1 MALLITCLSAKIKS
15 RGRDSRLDPFKKR
28 CSLAN
33 VPFKYQS
40 VETYSAEKFDLAV
53 NALSKDE
60 WELDKYFV
68 TQEPGG
74 SGLPIVRYFG
84 VMRKWFDKP

>member
-1 MALLITCLSAKIKS
+1 MPRSLVS
-15 RGRDSRLDPFKKR
+15 RNSLEPLEKRDSLLRV
-28 CSLAN
+28 A
-33 VPFKYQS
+33 FKYQT
-40 VETYSAEKFDLAV
+40 VEAYSAEKFDLAV
-53 NALSKDE
+53 NALSKEE

-84 VMRKWFDKP
+84 VMRKWADPQSS